1 MFQKLGVVN
10 PYKNQSDQ
18 GRFELTQN
26 PEDKMTVKVPMLR
39 DIARTAPYFHDGKVE
54 TLEEA
59 VSLMGSLQLGR
70 NLDKKTVDDMVA
82 FLKAMSHD
90 DSL

>member
-1 MFQKLGVVN
+1 
-10 PYKNQSDQ
+10 
-18 GRFELTQN
+18 
-26 PEDKMTVKVPMLR
+26 MTVKVPMLR
-39 DIARTAPYFHDGKVE
+39 DIARTAPYFHDGKVT

-70 NLDKKTVDDMVA
+70 KLDQQTIDNMVA